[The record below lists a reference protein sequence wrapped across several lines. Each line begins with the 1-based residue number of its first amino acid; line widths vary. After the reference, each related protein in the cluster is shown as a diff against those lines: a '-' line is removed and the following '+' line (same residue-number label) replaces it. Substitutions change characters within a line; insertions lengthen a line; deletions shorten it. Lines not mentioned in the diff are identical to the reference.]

1 MKHLKHLLPLAACGF
16 AAAAWSASEA
26 GSSASSATSA
36 ASQSVGA
43 ISTSLT
49 TSSNSSSKNTK
60 VAAGDYTVIEIATA
74 DAATPAGEATP
85 DGVARARLTLRAV
98 GSTAVEGSDVML
110 LLPQQTVDQAG
121 LSAGDTVSVRHRAYG
136 LEFAAGHQRQAFF
149 LVLDDAWYRELAS
162 TAVVL

>member
-1 MKHLKHLLPLAACGF
+1 MKHLKHLLPLAAFGF
-16 AAAAWSASEA
+16 TAAAWSASEA

-43 ISTSLT
+43 SSTSLR
-49 TSSNSSSKNTK
+49 TSSNSSSNNNK
-60 VAAGDYTVIEIATA
+60 VAAGDYTVIEVATA
-74 DAATPAGEATP
+74 DTASPAGEAL
-85 DGVARARLTLRAV
+85 ARLTLRAA
-98 GSTAVEGSDVML
+98 GSAAGQAGDVTL
-110 LLPQQTVDQAG
+110 LLPQQVVEQAG

-136 LEFAAGHQRQAFF
+136 LEFAAGRQREAFF